1 MAKRR
6 QRETPETRTQR
17 LAVRAWRRRRAIT
30 GLNVLAAVG
39 LMAVITFLVN
49 AVAERFPQRLQLAA
63 RSRHILSEKSL
74 ALLRG
79 LDAQITVT
87 ALFDAESAYYDD
99 VSGLLREYAYAAE
112 AIPSL
117 QFNLEIVDPQR
128 DIART
133 RELARVYDIESGNQ
147 VIFACGEKRKVI
159 DVSSLAHY
167 ELQMKESRVERR
179 MVGFLGEQAFSSA
192 ILNVTEKTTPVVYF
206 LSGHGERDVEDF
218 GRQGGYSA
226 LGRVISRENIDI
238 RRLVPGEHS
247 RIPEDCR
254 VLVIAGPDR
263 QIADPLIEQIE
274 DYLKNRHGRV
284 LVMIDPSTQTGLD
297 GLLQRWGIV
306 AGPGVVAGLTFSGRE
321 LIVNTYGDH
330 PITHGFKNVTTMFYM
345 PLALRQLQPLEKSA
359 LDKLAE
365 SDEDRVRVTALAG
378 TGPEGWIETDLS
390 QEPPRFDETADQRG
404 PVAVAMAVE
413 RGAVGIN
420 AELQPTRMVVIG
432 DSFFLSNRVIDSG
445 VGGNVSFLL
454 SALNWLVERDSLLTV
469 APRVPALLQ
478 PELTKRQWRHLFGWL
493 VFGIPGGLLL
503 IGGVVT
509 LVRRR

>member
-1 MAKRR
+1 MARRR
-6 QRETPETRTQR
+6 QRETPEAQARR
-17 LAVRAWRRRRAIT
+17 VAVRAWRRRRAIT

-39 LMAVITFLVN
+39 LMAVVTFLVN
-49 AVAERFPQRLQLAA
+49 AVAERFPQQLQLAA
-63 RSRHILSEKSL
+63 RSRHILSEKTI

-79 LDAQITVT
+79 LDSEITVT

-99 VSGLLREYAYAAE
+99 VSSLLREYAYAAE

-117 QFNLEIVDPQR
+117 KFNLEIVDPQR

-133 RELARVYDIESGNQ
+133 RELARLYDIESGNQ

-159 DVSSLAHY
+159 DIGSLAQY
-167 ELQMKESRVERR
+167 ELEMKESRVERR

-218 GRQGGYSA
+218 EQGGYSA

-238 RRLVPGEHS
+238 RRLVPGEHN

-254 VLVIAGPDR
+254 ALVVAGPDR
-263 QIADPLIEQIE
+263 QIADAMIAQID
-274 DYLKNRHGRV
+274 DYLKSRHGRV
-284 LVMIDPSTQTGLD
+284 LLMIDPGTQTGLE
-297 GLLQRWGIV
+297 GMLEHWGIT
-306 AGPGVVAGLTFSGRE
+306 AGPGVVVGRTFSGRD
-321 LIVNTYGDH
+321 LIVNTYGEH
-330 PITHGFKNVTTMFYM
+330 PITQGFKNVTTMFYM
-345 PLALRQLQPLEKSA
+345 PMALGPLEPSGNPTA
-359 LDKLAE
+359 LDKGTG
-365 SDEDRVRVTALAG
+365 SNEDRVRVSTLAG
-378 TGPEGWIETDLS
+378 TGPEGWIETNLS
-390 QEPPRFDETADQRG
+390 QEPPIFDEAVDHRG

-445 VGGNVSFLL
+445 VGGSVSFLL

-469 APRVPALLQ
+469 APRVPSLLQ

-493 VFGIPGGLLL
+493 VFGIPGSLLL
-503 IGGVVT
+503 IGGVVA
-509 LVRRR
+509 LFRRR